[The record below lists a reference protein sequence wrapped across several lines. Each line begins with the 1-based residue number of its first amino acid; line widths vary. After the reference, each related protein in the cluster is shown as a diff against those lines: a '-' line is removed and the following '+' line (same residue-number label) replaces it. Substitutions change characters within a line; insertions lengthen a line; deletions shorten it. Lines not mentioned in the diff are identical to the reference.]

1 MPRNTTSGAVTRTIA
16 IIGTAIASSAFT
28 SLAAYADAPS
38 LALTL
43 NSNAWTDRSA
53 DGNASTGFVYSD
65 LLEGADGRLD
75 YRVEVLP
82 TGPSVL
88 GFSFDVVNTTG
99 ATQIYTLTSS
109 IAVAGMPAGSLI
121 GASIGGSVSDA
132 NFDGAATLT
141 SAFGNPLFWGGI
153 DFGGPS
159 QQQLTTLINAPFT
172 ISAPFIGGTASVGPA
187 SIGLP
192 GPSAP
197 GASFAAGFQS
207 IALRFALTAGD
218 RASFSGVFVLQPVP
232 APSALAL
239 LTASAFLSKR
249 RRR

>member
-1 MPRNTTSGAVTRTIA
+1 MPRNTIASAATRKFAVV
-16 IIGTAIASSAFT
+16 GTAIASSAFA
-28 SLAAYADAPS
+28 SLAAYADAPT

-43 NSNAWTDRSA
+43 NSSTWTDRTA
-53 DGNASTGFVYSD
+53 EGDASTGFVYSN
-65 LLEGADGRLD
+65 LLEGAEGRLD

-82 TGPSVL
+82 SGQSVL

-99 ATQIYTLTSS
+99 ATQLYTLTSA
-109 IAVAGMPAGSLI
+109 IAVAGMPNGCLL

-132 NFDGAATLT
+132 NFDGTATLT

-159 QQQLTTLINAPFT
+159 QQQLATLINAPFT

-197 GASFAAGFQS
+197 GSGFAGGFQS

-239 LTASAFLSKR
+239 LTASALIAKR